1 MLLMN
6 LSKKLLLAVC
16 ILLGSLQLLA
26 QNKILTGKITASKDN
41 TPVSGA
47 TIAVKGTSTSVAT
60 SSDGSFSIPVATA
73 RPTLV
78 ISSVG
83 FVKKE
88 LVVNASDNNISIPL
102 EASEGM
108 MGEVVVV
115 GYGVQRKSDI
125 TGSISSIKGSEVT
138 QLSTQRVD
146 QALQGRASGVY
157 VLNTDGAPGGNTTI
171 RVRGMNSINGGNN
184 ALVVIDGLQGG
195 NLNSLNPNDIES
207 IEILKDAS
215 ATAIYGSRGANGVIL
230 ITTKNGRK
238 GKPIID
244 YGFSYGSQSIRHKLD
259 LMNAAD
265 YARTRNADKATQ
277 NGSGTPV
284 PYFSDDRIK
293 ELQRTGGT
301 DWQDVIY
308 RTAPITNHQ

>member
-16 ILLGSLQLLA
+16 ILFGSLQLLA
-26 QNKILTGKITASKDN
+26 QTKVLTGKITASKEN
-41 TPVSGA
+41 VPISGD
-47 TIAVKGTSTSVAT
+47 TVNVKGTSNSVAT
-60 SSDGSFSIPVATA
+60 SSDGSFSISVNTT
-73 RPTLV
+73 RPTLI
-78 ISSVG
+78 ISSVNY
-83 FVKKE
+83 VKKE
-88 LVVNASDNNISIPL
+88 VTVNANESNIAISL
-102 EASEGM
+102 DASEGTL
-108 MGEVVVV
+108 GEVVVV
-115 GYGVQRKSDI
+115 GYGVQKKSDL

-230 ITTKNGRK
+230 ITTKSGRK
-238 GKPIID
+238 GKPVID
-244 YGFSYGSQSIRHKLD
+244 YGFSYGSQRIRHKLD

-277 NGSGTPV
+277 NASGTPV
-284 PYFSDDRIK
+284 PIFSDERIA
-293 ELQRTGGT
+293 ELEKNGGT

-308 RTAPITNHQ
+308 RT